1 MLRGDGKEGATLT
14 LLHEGREQ
22 LPQEPSPEAALLSLP
37 EELRAEL
44 RPLAL
49 EITRGAT
56 TPRARAEALERWFR
70 DNFQYS
76 LSVDLNG
83 EGSPLAVFVREK
95 RPAWCVYFASAMAA
109 LLRSVDVPARLA
121 GGFVPQEE
129 NPFTGAFLVRERD
142 AHAWVEVYLEEE
154 GRFVAFD
161 PTPWQS
167 RDALLEPQA
176 TSRLAS
182 AFQAVASVFR
192 RWSSRLL
199 SLETLAVLLVIAAG
213 VWWRVRTRG
222 RRQRA
227 MKTRE
232 AMRGADP
239 KLAAIY
245 ARYLRA
251 MKRGAGLVPSP
262 SETDEEL
269 LLRLRAVRG
278 DEAAGLAQAF
288 LELYRQ
294 VRFGGAVSDFDSL
307 VALATDLDRRLRAR

>member
-1 MLRGDGKEGATLT
+1 MLRGDGKEGVTLT
-14 LLHEGREQ
+14 LRHEGREQ
-22 LPQEPSPEAALLSLP
+22 LPQEPVPDTALTSIP

-70 DNFQYS
+70 ENFQYS
-76 LSVDLNG
+76 LTVDLNG
-83 EGSPLAVFVREK
+83 QGSPLAVFIREK
-95 RPAWCVYFASAMAA
+95 RPAWCIYFASAMAA

-129 NPFTGAFLVRERD
+129 NPFSGAFLIRERD

-167 RDALLEPQA
+167 RDALLAPQA
-176 TSRLAS
+176 QGRFGS
-182 AFQAVASVFR
+182 ALQAVASFFR

-199 SLETLAVLLVIAAG
+199 SMETLAALLVIAAG
-213 VWWRVRTRG
+213 VWWRLRARG

-227 MKTRE
+227 PRARE
-232 AMRGADP
+232 AMRGSDP
-239 KLAAIY
+239 RLAQIY

-262 SETDEEL
+262 AETDEEL
-269 LLRLRAVRG
+269 LQRLRTVRG
-278 DEAAGLAQAF
+278 DEAANKAQAF
-288 LELYRQ
+288 LKLYRQ

-307 VALATDLDRRLRAR
+307 VALATDLDRRLRIR